1 MMTRWCQHT
10 LPEQFAQTQRPHN
23 LQWCRL
29 LRQPNG
35 LPQRIQHSDFPS
47 GIQTAGTKCS
57 TLPRLGLFCSSS
69 GRCGKACSVLLKWF
83 VDVDDER
90 VEFGRVTFNDAS
102 KAALAFR
109 IAVLHSSRSPSLA
122 VKTKLD
128 ECKVSSLKNDLPA
141 YTANEPS
148 GLHTSSLHSSP
159 TSVGGVTTISK
170 STSSALPLNHHLSSQ
185 LALLPWRFFTLDGL
199 TILRLGGMLG
209 LGRVGDVG
217 CDDGNNLFPE
227 PPVCTRKR
235 SADSSASLRLRERTI
250 TGRGERLDLIPFHSQ
265 RSAASLSPL
274 SRFAIQRR
282 QSENRRKSRSFGN
295 EPPSS
300 WKSEPRLRKVRP
312 GAMSW
317 KGRLGVL
324 RWRARRSRV

>member
-1 MMTRWCQHT
+1 MKGGN
-10 LPEQFAQTQRPHN
+10 F
-23 LQWCRL
+23 
-29 LRQPNG
+29 
-35 LPQRIQHSDFPS
+35 
-47 GIQTAGTKCS
+47 
-57 TLPRLGLFCSSS
+57 
-69 GRCGKACSVLLKWF
+69 
-83 VDVDDER
+83 
-90 VEFGRVTFNDAS
+90 
-102 KAALAFR
+102 
-109 IAVLHSSRSPSLA
+109 
-122 VKTKLD
+122 
-128 ECKVSSLKNDLPA
+128 KNSLPA

-159 TSVGGVTTISK
+159 TSVGGVTTISM

-185 LALLPWRFFTLDGL
+185 LALLPWRFFTLSGL

-217 CDDGNNLFPE
+217 CDEGSNLIPE
-227 PPVCTRKR
+227 PPVCIRER
-235 SADSSASLRLRERTI
+235 SEDSSASLRLRERTT
-250 TGRGERLDLIPFHSQ
+250 TGRGEKPDLTPFHSQ

-274 SRFAIQRR
+274 SRFAIQKR

-324 RWRARRSRV
+324 RWRARRSRIWACECSDAFIEVVTTKLSSDLMKGCLQCHSLLETSVWTDKREAYSGSSTSIQFMRSFRRRRYLGHR

>member
-1 MMTRWCQHT
+1 MSHSTT
-10 LPEQFAQTQRPHN
+10 LAKPLWN
-23 LQWCRL
+23 SVLQ
-29 LRQPNG
+29 
-35 LPQRIQHSDFPS
+35 
-47 GIQTAGTKCS
+47 CS
-57 TLPRLGLFCSSS
+57 THPVHLRWLEIQKS
-69 GRCGKACSVLLKWF
+69 
-83 VDVDDER
+83 DEYKER
-90 VEFGRVTFNDAS
+90 N
-102 KAALAFR
+102 
-109 IAVLHSSRSPSLA
+109 
-122 VKTKLD
+122 
-128 ECKVSSLKNDLPA
+128 LKNDLPA

-159 TSVGGVTTISK
+159 ISVGGVTTISK

-185 LALLPWRFFTLDGL
+185 LTLLPWRFFTLDGL
-199 TILRLGGMLG
+199 TILRRVGVLGLG

-227 PPVCTRKR
+227 PPVCTRER

-250 TGRGERLDLIPFHSQ
+250 TGRGENPDLTPFHSQ
-265 RSAASLSPL
+265 RSPASLSPL

-282 QSENRRKSRSFGN
+282 QSEKRRKSRSFGN

-312 GAMSW
+312 GATSW

>member
-1 MMTRWCQHT
+1 MTTGLNLDVSHSTMLAKPPWHSV
-10 LPEQFAQTQRPHN
+10 LP
-23 LQWCRL
+23 
-29 LRQPNG
+29 
-35 LPQRIQHSDFPS
+35 
-47 GIQTAGTKCS
+47 CS
-57 TLPRLGLFCSSS
+57 THPVHLRSLEIQKLG
-69 GRCGKACSVLLKWF
+69 
-83 VDVDDER
+83 
-90 VEFGRVTFNDAS
+90 
-102 KAALAFR
+102 
-109 IAVLHSSRSPSLA
+109 
-122 VKTKLD
+122 
-128 ECKVSSLKNDLPA
+128 ECKVSNLKNDLPA
-141 YTANEPS
+141 YTANDPS

-199 TILRLGGMLG
+199 TMLRLGGALG
-209 LGRVGDVG
+209 LGRVGDVS

-227 PPVCTRKR
+227 SSVCTRGH
-235 SADSSASLRLRERTI
+235 SADSSASLRLRERTT
-250 TGRGERLDLIPFHSQ
+250 TGRGKRLYLTPFHSQ

-300 WKSEPRLRKVRP
+300 WKSEPRLRKLRP

-324 RWRARRSRV
+324 RWRAKRSRVCACECSEAFIEVVTEKMINLSDETMLVVPLTLGNKCMDGQKRGIFRVFDVDTIHEIL